1 MKKKL
6 TLREIVPYLPYGLK
20 AKLSQEG
27 VFNLDSEYRNEY
39 AYRICTITDF
49 TTYSKDL
56 GGSIKVDK
64 TKDYRFDFDS
74 LSEIEI
80 ILRPLSDLIKE
91 IEVNGEKFVPLQKLC
106 RLFAYNEQYK
116 KDWIFNSE
124 ENYAFNGGSNRN
136 NFNKDLI
143 YFCSASDPITNREF
157 GYYSI
162 SKKFYL
168 KNNRDKEDLTYV
180 VNQYDAMQKL
190 FEWHFDVFGLIE
202 AGLAIDI
209 NTLSE

>member
-6 TLREIVPYLPYGLK
+6 TLREIAPYLPYGLK

-56 GGSIKVDK
+56 GGSMKVDK

-80 ILRPLSDLIKE
+80 ILRPLSDITKE
-91 IEVNGEKFVPLQKLC
+91 IEHNGEKFVPIIEMAKL
-106 RLFAYNEQYK
+106 
-116 KDWIFNSE
+116 
-124 ENYAFNGGSNRN
+124 YASTNDVEAIKGAVT
-136 NFNKDLI
+136 NFH
-143 YFCSASDPITNREF
+143 YFKC
-157 GYYSI
+157 YYSKSDYQI
-162 SKKFYL
+162 LIINDSLRGWFSYYF
-168 KNNRDKEDLTYV
+168 NDDEPNCGVNIVNEWEVRD
-180 VNQYDAMQKL
+180 KL
-190 FEWHFDVFGLIE
+190 FEWHFDVFNLRENDLCIYYNE
-202 AGLAIDI
+202 L
-209 NTLSE
+209 